1 MSSFEPSQCA
11 DKMNAR
17 EEVSGGFFV
26 ARCNA
31 SEVFDCVEEALDEI
45 AFGIE
50 DKVAFTFDLAV

>member
-1 MSSFEPSQCA
+1 
-11 DKMNAR
+11 MNAS

-50 DKVAFTFDLAV
+50 CKVAFTFDLAV